1 MITLFQNRARYDM
14 ANAINILGWD
24 KAIEKYPSVK
34 SSLGTSTVGSKGYKP
49 EHFEFYTAVCTID
62 TDSIEDSFKIHNNP
76 FGDEALED
84 KITRFTR
91 QHSMSVGDIIKTES
105 NYYMVDSVGF
115 MPIHV
120 Q

>member
-1 MITLFQNRARYDM
+1 MITLFQNTARYEM
-14 ANAINILGWD
+14 ANAINIHGWD
-24 KAIEKYPSVK
+24 KAIEKYPAIK
-34 SSLGTSTVGSKGYKP
+34 SSLDTSISGHKNFTP
-49 EHFEFYTAVCTID
+49 EQFEFYDAVCTID
-62 TDSIEDSFKIHNNP
+62 TDSLEDSFKIHNNP

-91 QHSMSVGDIIKTES
+91 QHSMSVGDIIKTKS

>member
-49 EHFEFYTAVCTID
+49 DHFEFYTAVCTID

>member
-91 QHSMSVGDIIKTES
+91 QHSMSVGDIIKTKS

>member
-62 TDSIEDSFKIHNNP
+62 TNSIEDSFKIHNNP

>member
-1 MITLFQNRARYDM
+1 M

-49 EHFEFYTAVCTID
+49 EHFEFYTAVCNID

>member
-49 EHFEFYTAVCTID
+49 EHFEFYTAVCNID
-62 TDSIEDSFKIHNNP
+62 TDSIEESFKIHNNP

>member
-1 MITLFQNRARYDM
+1 MITLFQNRARYEM